1 MSDLCLPG
9 LGRGFLH
16 HPSNKL
22 DSDELNGFGPC
33 DEATSCPCAPV
44 GLLPPVELMSPQST
58 YLHTERPTGA
68 IHGSWSPLAPCKEQ
82 GIWTF
87 LENHSKM
94 SSFSVLVVLRLIYL
108 LRCGL
113 FWNLERD
120 NKGKTNPQGWVAE
133 SLHSGLWVFVP
144 VAHQPQQVARPLAHP
159 SEPLWP
165 LGWDF
170 ELTSPISG
178 WKIFLWLCYVLR
190 PLARSAF
197 SSSLLRWLSSL
208 DQPRLWTLLCSIVP
222 FECSLLTQHQ
232 HLPLNADEGIWRRS

>member
-1 MSDLCLPG
+1 MSDLCLPR

-16 HPSNKL
+16 HPSDKL

-94 SSFSVLVVLRLIYL
+94 SSFSVPVVLRLIYL
-108 LRCGL
+108 LWCGL

-144 VAHQPQQVARPLAHP
+144 VARQPQQVARPLAP
-159 SEPLWP
+159 QWATLAFGVGFWIDEPHFWLE
-165 LGWDF
+165 DF
-170 ELTSPISG
+170 S
-178 WKIFLWLCYVLR
+178 V
-190 PLARSAF
+190 A
-197 SSSLLRWLSSL
+197 
-208 DQPRLWTLLCSIVP
+208 LLCSQALGEVSQLFIIA
-222 FECSLLTQHQ
+222 ELTF
-232 HLPLNADEGIWRRS
+232 